1 VRYKYAFRSAFQG
14 VARHKSRSA
23 LTILGIVIGVASII
37 LIQSVGSGAQGL
49 ILDQVQGLG
58 SRTVTIMPGRPQ
70 SGPADGANSFSDSL
84 KDREVD
90 AISNSGNVPG
100 LTNVTPTLF
109 IPGTTSYGTETYDG
123 TIYGT
128 APGFGAILSLEVAEG
143 DFITDQDVDARAS
156 VAVIG
161 HTVREEL
168 FGESDVLG
176 QRVRIG
182 NQSFRVIGV
191 LEEKA
196 SALFVEPDKVV
207 IVPYTAAQSYLS
219 SADYYNM
226 IFGQAE
232 SEDQLDVVAADIERT
247 IRDLHDITDPE
258 KDDFDVGT
266 QKELAEQIGT
276 ITDILTYLLSSVAGI
291 SLVVGGIGIM
301 NIMLVSVTER
311 TREIGLRKALGAKSS
326 DVLFQFLIE
335 AIILTSAGGI
345 IGIVLGA
352 GLSFLAA
359 FALSTFVGLNWSFSF
374 PIMAAV
380 IGISTS
386 AAVGLVFGLYPAS
399 QAARKSPMEALRYE

>member
-1 VRYKYAFRSAFQG
+1 MKYRFAIRSAFQG

-37 LIQSVGSGAQGL
+37 LIQSVGDGAQGL

-84 KDREVD
+84 KDREVE
-90 AISNSGNVPG
+90 AISNPANVANF
-100 LTNVTPTLF
+100 TNVTPTLF
-109 IPGTTSYGTETYDG
+109 IPGSTSFGNEDYDG

-128 APGFGAILSLEVAEG
+128 APGFGEILSLDVEEG
-143 DFITDQDVDARAS
+143 TFITDEDVSARAG

-168 FGESDVLG
+168 FGESDALG
-176 QRVRIG
+176 ARVKIG
-182 NQSFRVIGV
+182 NQSFRVVGV
-191 LEEKA
+191 LAEKA

-219 SADYYNM
+219 GSDYYNM

-232 SEDQLDVVAADIERT
+232 SEEQLDVVAADIERT
-247 IRDLHDITDPE
+247 LRDLHDITDPD

-311 TREIGLRKALGAKSS
+311 TREIGLRKALGAKSG
-326 DVLFQFLIE
+326 DVLLQFLIE
-335 AIILTSAGGI
+335 AVILTSLGGA

-352 GLSFLAA
+352 GLSALAA
-359 FALSTFVGLNWSFSF
+359 FMLTSFAGLNWGFSF
-374 PIMAAV
+374 PVLAAA
-380 IGISTS
+380 IGIGSS

-399 QAARKSPMEALRYE
+399 QAAKKSPMEALRYE

>member
-1 VRYKYAFRSAFQG
+1 MRYKYAIRSAIQG

-58 SRTVTIMPGRPQ
+58 SLTVTIMPGRPQ
-70 SGPADGANSFSDSL
+70 SGPADGANSFSDSI
-84 KDREVD
+84 KDREVE
-90 AISNSGNVPG
+90 AIRNTANVPG

-109 IPGTTSYGTETYDG
+109 IPGSTAYGTETYEG

-128 APGFGAILSLEVAEG
+128 APGFASILSLEVAEG

-168 FGESDVLG
+168 FGESDALG
-176 QRVRIG
+176 QRIRIG
-182 NQSFRVIGV
+182 NRSFRVVGI

-219 SADYYNM
+219 GSDYYNM
-226 IFGQAE
+226 VFGQAV
-232 SEDQLDVVAADIERT
+232 SEDQLDAVQADIERT

-266 QKELAEQIGT
+266 QKELAAQIGT
-276 ITDILTYLLSSVAGI
+276 ITDILTYLLSSVAAI

-311 TREIGLRKALGAKSS
+311 TREIGLRKALGARSG
-326 DVLFQFLIE
+326 DVLSQFLIE
-335 AIILTSAGGI
+335 AVILTSVGGI
-345 IGIVLGA
+345 IGIIAGA
-352 GLSFLAA
+352 VFSLLAA

-374 PIMAAV
+374 PVTAAV
-380 IGISTS
+380 IGIGTS
-386 AAVGLVFGLYPAS
+386 AAVGLIFGLYPAS
-399 QAARKSPMEALRYE
+399 QAAKKSPMEALRYE